1 MARILALLFLGALQA
16 HAQTTI
22 IRAGH
27 LVDPANGTV
36 ADDQVILVQD
46 GTIRTVGEQ
55 ATIPTGAVVVD
66 LPDSWV
72 LPGLM
77 DAHTHLT
84 LQLSPDQTLEDIYQR
99 ESTARRVL
107 RGIRNARILLEAGVT
122 TVRDVGNA
130 GDFGDTDLRR
140 AIEEGWFPGPTIINA
155 GKIIAPFGGQSDWV
169 SPEQHDLWQY
179 EYIDADSPDAV
190 RKAVR
195 QNLFYGAT
203 VIKLVADWKNYH
215 YSEEELR
222 AAVETAH
229 QAGVAVA
236 VHVESDEPAR
246 LVIRSGA
253 DSIEHGTFLSDA
265 VLRLMKEHG
274 TFLVGTD
281 FPFEHLLPIELF
293 LASDAETYSQQTID
307 RLRRAHRIGVPMA
320 FGTDAVADL
329 PGKNRAEMLFDFLDV
344 WLAADI
350 PPAAILRAMTTDAAA
365 LLRIRDERGSIRAGL
380 AADLI
385 AVPANPLEDIHAL
398 SKVQFVMKDGRIIKQ
413 LP

>member
-1 MARILALLFLGALQA
+1 MIVRILALLFLGALPA

-36 ADDQVILVQD
+36 ADDQVILVRD
-46 GTIRTVGEQ
+46 GTIRAVGEQ
-55 ATIPTGAVVVD
+55 VSIPAGAVVVD
-66 LPDSWV
+66 LPNSWV

-84 LQLSPDQTLEDIYQR
+84 LQLSHGQTLEDNYQR
-99 ESTARRVL
+99 ESTARRAL
-107 RGIRNARILLEAGVT
+107 RGIRNARILLDAGVT

-130 GDFGDTDLRR
+130 GNYGDTDLRK

-169 SPEQHDLWQY
+169 SPEQHYLWQY
-179 EYIDADSPDAV
+179 EYIDADSPEEV

-195 QNLFYGAT
+195 QNLYYGAT

-215 YSEEELR
+215 YTEEELR
-222 AAVETAH
+222 AAVVTAH
-229 QAGVAVA
+229 RAGVAVA

-253 DSIEHGTFLSDA
+253 DSIEHGTLLSDD

-274 TFLVGTD
+274 TFLVGSD
-281 FPFEHLLPIELF
+281 FPLEHLRPIEQF
-293 LASDAETYSQQTID
+293 LSSDAETYSRQTID

-320 FGTDAVADL
+320 FGTDVVSDL
-329 PGKNRAEMLFDFLDV
+329 PGKNRAEMLFEFLDV

-350 PPAAILRAMTTDAAA
+350 PPAAILKAMTTDAAM
-365 LLRIRDERGSIRAGL
+365 LLRIQDERGSVRVGL

-385 AVPANPLEDIHAL
+385 AVPGNPLEDIHIL

-413 LP
+413 

>member
-1 MARILALLFLGALQA
+1 MMARILALLLLSALPA
-16 HAQTTI
+16 HAQTII

-46 GTIRTVGEQ
+46 GIIRAVGEQ
-55 ATIPTGAVVVD
+55 ASIPADAVVVD
-66 LPDSWV
+66 LPNSWV

-84 LQLSPDQTLEDIYQR
+84 LQLSHSQTLEDIYQR
-99 ESTARRVL
+99 ESTAWRVL
-107 RGIRNARILLEAGVT
+107 RGLRNARILLDAGIT

-130 GDFGDTDLRR
+130 GDYGDTDLRK
-140 AIEEGWFPGPTIINA
+140 AIEKGWFPGPTIINA
-155 GKIIAPFGGQSDWV
+155 GKIIAPFGGQSDRV
-169 SPEQHDLWQY
+169 SPEQHYLWQY
-179 EYIDADSPDAV
+179 EYIDADSPEEV

-195 QNLFYGAT
+195 QNLYYGAT

-215 YSEEELR
+215 YTEEELR
-222 AAVETAH
+222 AAVVTAH
-229 QAGVAVA
+229 RAGVAVA

-253 DSIEHGTFLSDA
+253 DSIEHGTLLSDD
-265 VLRLMKEHG
+265 VLQLMKEHG

-281 FPFEHLLPIELF
+281 FPLEHLRPIEQF
-293 LASDAETYSQQTID
+293 LSSDAETTSRQSID

-320 FGTDAVADL
+320 FGTDTVSDL
-329 PGKNRAEMLFDFLDV
+329 PGKNRAEMLFEFLDV

-350 PPAAILRAMTTDAAA
+350 PPAAILKAMTTDAAM
-365 LLRIRDERGSIRAGL
+365 LLRIQEERGSVRVGL

-385 AVPANPLEDIHAL
+385 AVPGNPLEDIHIL

-413 LP
+413 

>member
-1 MARILALLFLGALQA
+1 MIVRILALLFLGALPA

-36 ADDQVILVQD
+36 ADDQVILVRD
-46 GTIRTVGEQ
+46 GIIRAVGEQ
-55 ATIPTGAVVVD
+55 VSIPAGAVVVD
-66 LPDSWV
+66 LPNSWV

-84 LQLSPDQTLEDIYQR
+84 LQLSHNQTLEDNYQR
-99 ESTARRVL
+99 ESTARRAL
-107 RGIRNARILLEAGVT
+107 RGIRNARILLDAGIT

-130 GDFGDTDLRR
+130 GNYGDTDLRK

-155 GKIIAPFGGQSDWV
+155 GKIIAPFGGQSDRV
-169 SPEQHDLWQY
+169 SPEQHYLWQY
-179 EYIDADSPDAV
+179 EYIDADSPEEV

-195 QNLFYGAT
+195 QNLYYGAT

-215 YSEEELR
+215 FTEEELR
-222 AAVETAH
+222 AAVVTAH
-229 QAGVAVA
+229 RAGVAVA

-253 DSIEHGTFLSDA
+253 DSIEHGTLLSDD

-281 FPFEHLLPIELF
+281 FPLEHLRPIEQF
-293 LASDAETYSQQTID
+293 LSSDAETTSRQSID

-320 FGTDAVADL
+320 FGTDTVSDL
-329 PGKNRAEMLFDFLDV
+329 PGKNRAEMLFEFLDV

-350 PPAAILRAMTTDAAA
+350 PPAAILKAMTTDAAM
-365 LLRIRDERGSIRAGL
+365 LLRIQDERGSVRVGL

-385 AVPANPLEDIHAL
+385 AVPGNPLEDIHIL

-413 LP
+413 

>member
-1 MARILALLFLGALQA
+1 MARVLALLFLGALPA

-36 ADDQVILVQD
+36 AHNQVILVQD
-46 GTIRTVGEQ
+46 GTIRAVGEQ
-55 ATIPTGAVVVD
+55 ASIPAGAVVVD
-66 LPDSWV
+66 LPNSWV

-84 LQLSPDQTLEDIYQR
+84 LQLSHSQTLEDNYQR
-99 ESTARRVL
+99 ESTARRAL
-107 RGIRNARILLEAGVT
+107 RGIRNARILLDAGVT

-130 GDFGDTDLRR
+130 GNYADTDLRK

-169 SPEQHDLWQY
+169 SPEQHYLWQY
-179 EYIDADSPDAV
+179 EYIDADSPEEV

-195 QNLFYGAT
+195 QNLYYGAT

-215 YSEEELR
+215 YTEEELR
-222 AAVETAH
+222 AAVVTAH
-229 QAGVAVA
+229 RAGVAVA

-253 DSIEHGTFLSDA
+253 DSIEHGTLLSDD

-281 FPFEHLLPIELF
+281 FPLEHLRPIEQFLPI
-293 LASDAETYSQQTID
+293 DAETYSRQTID

-320 FGTDAVADL
+320 FGTDVVSDL
-329 PGKNRAEMLFDFLDV
+329 PGMNRAEMLLEFLDV

-350 PPAAILRAMTTDAAA
+350 PPAAILKAMTTDAAM
-365 LLRIRDERGSIRAGL
+365 LLRIQEERGSVRVGL

-385 AVPANPLEDIHAL
+385 AVPGNPLEDIHIL

-413 LP
+413 

>member
-1 MARILALLFLGALQA
+1 MLARILVLLVLGALPA

-27 LVDPANGTV
+27 LVDPAKGTV
-36 ADDQVILVQD
+36 TDDQVILVEE
-46 GTIRTVGEQ
+46 GTIRAVGEEVS
-55 ATIPTGAVVVD
+55 IPAGAVVVD
-66 LPDSWV
+66 LPNSWV

-84 LQLSPDQTLEDIYQR
+84 LRLSHSQTLEDSYQR
-99 ESTARRVL
+99 ESTARRAL

-130 GDFGDTDLRR
+130 GDYADTDLRK
-140 AIEEGWFPGPTIINA
+140 AIEEGWFPGPTIINS
-155 GKIIAPFGGQSDWV
+155 GKIIAPFGGQSERV
-169 SPEQHDLWQY
+169 PPEQGSLWQY
-179 EYIDADSPDAV
+179 DYIDADSPEEV

-195 QNLFYGAT
+195 QNLYYGAT

-215 YSEEELR
+215 YTEEELR

-236 VHVESDEPAR
+236 VHAESDEPAR

-253 DSIEHGTFLSDA
+253 DSIEHGTLLSDD
-265 VLRLMKEHG
+265 VLRLMKKHG

-281 FPFEHLLPIELF
+281 FPLEHLRPLGPF
-293 LASDAETYSQQTID
+293 LTTDVETWSRKTID

-320 FGTDAVADL
+320 FGTDVVSDL
-329 PGKNRAEMLFDFLDV
+329 PGKNRAEMLFEFLDV

-350 PPAAILRAMTTDAAA
+350 PPAAILKAMTTDAAM
-365 LLRIRDERGSIRAGL
+365 LLRIQDERGAVRAGM

-385 AVPANPLEDIHAL
+385 AVPGNPLEDIHIL
-398 SKVQFVMKDGRIIKQ
+398 SKVQFVMKDGRIIMQ
-413 LP
+413 

>member
-1 MARILALLFLGALQA
+1 MIVRILALLFLGALPA

-36 ADDQVILVQD
+36 ADDQVILVRD
-46 GTIRTVGEQ
+46 GTIRAVGEQ
-55 ATIPTGAVVVD
+55 VSIPAGAVVVD
-66 LPDSWV
+66 LPNSWV

-84 LQLSPDQTLEDIYQR
+84 LQLSHGQTLEDNYQR
-99 ESTARRVL
+99 ESTARRAL
-107 RGIRNARILLEAGVT
+107 RGIRNARILLDAGVT

-130 GDFGDTDLRR
+130 GNYGDTDLRK

-169 SPEQHDLWQY
+169 SPEQHYLWQY
-179 EYIDADSPDAV
+179 EYIDADSPEEV

-195 QNLFYGAT
+195 QNLYYGAT

-215 YSEEELR
+215 YTEEELR
-222 AAVETAH
+222 AAVVTAH
-229 QAGVAVA
+229 RAGVAVA

-253 DSIEHGTFLSDA
+253 DSIEHGTLLSDD

-281 FPFEHLLPIELF
+281 FPLEHLRPIEQF
-293 LASDAETYSQQTID
+293 LSSDAETYSRQTID

-320 FGTDAVADL
+320 FGTDVVSDL
-329 PGKNRAEMLFDFLDV
+329 PGKNRAEMLFEFLDV

-350 PPAAILRAMTTDAAA
+350 PPAAILKAMTTDAAM
-365 LLRIRDERGSIRAGL
+365 LLRIQDERGSVRVGL

-385 AVPANPLEDIHAL
+385 AVPGNPLEDIHIL

-413 LP
+413 

>member
-1 MARILALLFLGALQA
+1 MIVRILALLFLGALPA

-36 ADDQVILVQD
+36 ADDQVILVRD
-46 GTIRTVGEQ
+46 GIIRAVGEQ
-55 ATIPTGAVVVD
+55 VSIPAGAVVVD
-66 LPDSWV
+66 LP
-72 LPGLM
+72 M
-77 DAHTHLT
+77 T
-84 LQLSPDQTLEDIYQR
+84 LQLSHNQTLEDNYQR
-99 ESTARRVL
+99 ESTARRAL
-107 RGIRNARILLEAGVT
+107 RGIRNARILLDAGIT

-130 GDFGDTDLRR
+130 GNYGDTDLRK

-155 GKIIAPFGGQSDWV
+155 GKIIAPFGGQSDRV
-169 SPEQHDLWQY
+169 SPEQHYLWQY
-179 EYIDADSPDAV
+179 EYIDADSPEEV

-195 QNLFYGAT
+195 QNLYYGAT

-215 YSEEELR
+215 FTEEELR
-222 AAVETAH
+222 AAVVTAH
-229 QAGVAVA
+229 RAGVAVA

-253 DSIEHGTFLSDA
+253 DSIEHGTLLSDD

-281 FPFEHLLPIELF
+281 FPLEHLRPIEQF
-293 LASDAETYSQQTID
+293 LSSDAETTSRQSID

-320 FGTDAVADL
+320 FGTDTVSDL
-329 PGKNRAEMLFDFLDV
+329 PGKNRAEMLFEFLDV

-350 PPAAILRAMTTDAAA
+350 PPAAILKAMTTDG
-365 LLRIRDERGSIRAGL
+365 IGRAH
-380 AADLI
+380 
-385 AVPANPLEDIHAL
+385 V
-398 SKVQFVMKDGRIIKQ
+398 
-413 LP
+413 